1 MKVNEIFQSISGE
14 VGNIPQGAITWFIR
28 FQGCNL
34 ECNWCFGI
42 LPGGRIP
49 KLMLS
54 KGAKVDLD
62 KCRVGDTVLTYDE
75 QFNIVETTVVKT
87 HVREVDSWLQIT
99 IDGTQYFVTHEHPFM
114 TPKGITKASD
124 LSVGDAIYEVK
135 PNQLISYK
143 KLEDRRDGKQLQIA
157 IGNNGKRVEAIKEF
171 IRADIY
177 PSVRPKP
184 LKVYNLT
191 CSPHNTF
198 FLDNMWV
205 HNCDTERAQN
215 PDEYSVSLS
224 PEEIAA
230 AIPAYSNV
238 VLTGGEPLLQ
248 NKEELHWLVSILD
261 DKGCIIQV
269 ETNGS
274 QKPFL
279 PIICHIFDYKTPSS
293 GMQDKMMPFR
303 CFLECSG
310 FSQTWIK
317 FVIKNLEDLEFT
329 ISILKYFD
337 WLRPGWN
344 GLQIALSID
353 SGEGVQNAMNRLKE
367 TFPIMMHKIVFNFQ
381 LHKHFNLK

>member
-34 ECNWCFGI
+34 ECDW
-42 LPGGRIP
+42 
-49 KLMLS
+49 
-54 KGAKVDLD
+54 
-62 KCRVGDTVLTYDE
+62 
-75 QFNIVETTVVKT
+75 
-87 HVREVDSWLQIT
+87 
-99 IDGTQYFVTHEHPFM
+99 
-114 TPKGITKASD
+114 
-124 LSVGDAIYEVK
+124 
-135 PNQLISYK
+135 
-143 KLEDRRDGKQLQIA
+143 
-157 IGNNGKRVEAIKEF
+157 
-171 IRADIY
+171 
-177 PSVRPKP
+177 
-184 LKVYNLT
+184 
-191 CSPHNTF
+191 
-198 FLDNMWV
+198 
-205 HNCDTERAQN
+205 CDTERAQN

-230 AIPAYSNV
+230 AIPENSNV

-274 QKPFL
+274 QRPFL
-279 PIICHIFDYKTPSS
+279 PVICHIFDYKTPSS
-293 GMQDKMMPFR
+293 GMQDKMMPLH
-303 CFLECSG
+303 CFLECPG

-329 ISILKYFD
+329 ISVLKYFD
-337 WLRPGWN
+337 WLTPGWN

-353 SGEGVQNAMNRLKE
+353 SGEEVQNAMNRLKE
-367 TFPIMMHKIVFNFQ
+367 TFPSMMHKIVFNFQ